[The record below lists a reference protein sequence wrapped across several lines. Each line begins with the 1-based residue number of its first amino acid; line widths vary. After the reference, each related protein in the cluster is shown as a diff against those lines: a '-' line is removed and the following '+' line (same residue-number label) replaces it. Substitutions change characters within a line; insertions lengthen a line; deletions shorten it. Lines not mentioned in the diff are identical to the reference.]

1 MSKTVLIIDD
11 EALLRS
17 IAARV
22 LVQHGF
28 TVLTAASGE
37 EAEAIASTHPEP
49 IDIMI
54 IDVRLKDT
62 QGPTLWDRLVPMQPA
77 SRAIFMTGMQPDQLS
92 EVDGPHATIRR
103 LSKPFTIETLLKA
116 IDEALAS

>member
-92 EVDGPHATIRR
+92 GVDGPHATIRR
-103 LSKPFTIETLLKA
+103 LSKPITIETLLKA